1 MHFETK
7 IIIDNIADSIINQHL
22 CIFAVGATADANKY
36 HVVRF
41 IKTRIGFIR

>member
-22 CIFAVGATADANKY
+22 CVFCGAGATADANNNIMCGQIY
-36 HVVRF
+36 
-41 IKTRIGFIR
+41 